1 MNTSRRKVA
10 LALLLWTLPQGAAA
24 QLVLRDGFEG
34 PQVSWRIVQADVH
47 YRLELHRRTTQAPRQ
62 GQWCEELRLTAGNG
76 TLVHAAL
83 DLAPGRVIEELAPAL
98 WLRANRKGLQ
108 LLAVVRLPRTLD
120 PQTGEPALV
129 VLSGDSYRNPGRWE
143 QLHVRNLPLLLQ
155 RRAQLLRL
163 QWKRDVDTREA
174 QLVQLRVNIYGG
186 PGTTHLWLDELTVAG
201 FVAAGAVQPQVKP
214 VVHRADGP
222 AAPPGRT
229 PPRVQRRDD
238 RLLLQ
243 GRSFVL
249 RAIRYRGESL
259 PWLKQRGFNA
269 LWLDRVPDEALNRQA
284 TRHGLWLVAPPP
296 LGKDAPGALLRPSD
310 LSQRFSRVV
319 AWDLGRNLAG
329 NQYPAVRQWGEQ
341 LRAAGREN
349 SPLLVASPREQLRT
363 FSRHLDVLYLD
374 RKPVGTSLELAG
386 YFRWLLQR
394 RQLSLPGT
402 PFWITVQTQSDPV
415 LIRQTEL
422 LLGYPPPFVAPE
434 PEHLV
439 LQTLLAIGSG
449 SRGVVFDSQSRLD
462 ASHVAARQRAAAVE
476 LCLLYL
482 RLAEPWL
489 RSGRPAGVFAGKV
502 AGAPGAKRGGLSS
515 SPEVVAAAVRIDR
528 GMLLVPLWLS
538 PGAQCTP
545 GRSRAVEVS
554 FLVAGVPETYDAFE
568 LSPVGLRRLRRQRV
582 TGGVRITAE
591 RLDTGSLIVLTQDP
605 LVIDSLS
612 RFARGLAPRGAELR
626 YRWAAAK
633 WERLQW
639 QLPALRR
646 SGLQLPE
653 TPKLLAQAQ
662 AALLQAQAQL
672 EAHNYEAAWDQ
683 AARAASIIRL
693 LQRAHWEQVLNS
705 TPWPTALPMTAA
717 PDLLPLAA
725 EFQRQLSGSSPGPN
739 QLPGGDCEE
748 LQRML
753 QAGWRHYRDE
763 VPGVH
768 SLAELSP
775 KEHHT
780 GQYALRL
787 RVWPQRADQPPAV
800 LPKAPVWITTA
811 PVAARAG
818 QRFRL
823 RFWVRI
829 DRPISA
835 SPDGLLVIDSLGGE
849 PLAWRG
855 SKTRGWQQVVLYRA
869 ASAPGP
875 VTLTFALTGLGEV
888 WIDDVQIEPLPP
900 VGATPAASTPTP
912 SQGGVAN
919 GPRASIAPPPASG
932 PQGNSQPSSQP
943 APPVAPARGN
953 SSRPATAPGLRYPGQ
968 PQTRPVASPLLVPP
982 GPGRTT
988 PLPFPGRGTT
998 LVPGS
1003 GAGLGTPGQGMVPLG
1018 PRGTVRPPVLWP
1030 PRY

>member
-1 MNTSRRKVA
+1 MSHPYSRVV
-10 LALLLWTLPQGAAA
+10 LAVLLWALPQGVAA

-34 PQVSWRIVQADVH
+34 PEVSWRIVQADVH
-47 YRLELHRRTTQAPRQ
+47 YRLELHRRTMQAPRQ

-83 DLAPGRVIEELAPAL
+83 DLTPARVIEELVPAL

-108 LLAVVRLPRTLD
+108 LLAVVRLPRAVD
-120 PQTGEPALV
+120 PQTGKPALV
-129 VLSGDSYRNPGRWE
+129 MLGGDSYRSPGRWE
-143 QLHVRNLPLLLQ
+143 QLRVRNLPLLLQ
-155 RRAQLLRL
+155 RRARLLRL
-163 QWKRDVDTREA
+163 QWKRDVDIREA

-186 PGTTHLWLDELTVAG
+186 PGTTHLWLDELSVAG

-222 AAPPGRT
+222 ATPQGRT

-269 LWLDRVPDEALNRQA
+269 LWLDRVPDEALNQQA
-284 TRHGLWLVAPPP
+284 AQHGLWLVAPPP

-310 LSQRFSRVV
+310 LTRRFSRVV
-319 AWDLGRNLAG
+319 AWDLGHNLSG
-329 NQYPAVRQWGEQ
+329 SQYPAVRQWGEQ
-341 LRAAGREN
+341 LRAAGGES

-374 RKPVGTSLELAG
+374 RKPIGTSLELAG

-394 RQLSLPGT
+394 RELSLPGT
-402 PFWITVQTQSDPV
+402 PFWTTVQTQSDPV

-422 LLGYPPPFVAPE
+422 LLGYPPQFAAPE

-476 LCLLYL
+476 LGLMYL

-489 RSGRPAGVFAGKV
+489 RSGRPAGVFAGQV
-502 AGAPGAKRGGLSS
+502 AGTGTAKPPSADS
-515 SPEVVAAAVRIDR
+515 APEVLAAAVRIDR

-538 PGAQCTP
+538 PGTQCVP
-545 GRSRAVEVS
+545 GRSRAPEVS

-582 TGGVRITAE
+582 TGGVRVTVE

-626 YRWAAAK
+626 YHWAAAK
-633 WERLQW
+633 WQRVQW

-646 SGLQLPE
+646 TGLQLPE

-662 AALLQAQAQL
+662 SALLKARAQL
-672 EAHNYEAAWDQ
+672 EARNYEAAWDQ

-693 LQRAHWEQVLNS
+693 LQRAHWEQVLKD
-705 TPWPTALPMTAA
+705 TRWPTAMPMTAA
-717 PDLLPLAA
+717 MDLLPLAV
-725 EFQRQLSGSSPGPN
+725 EFQRQPSTGSPGPN

-753 QAGWRHYRDE
+753 QAGWRHYRE
-763 VPGVH
+763 QVPGVH

-775 KEHHT
+775 KQHHT

-800 LPKAPVWITTA
+800 LSKPPVWITTA

-818 QRFRL
+818 QRFRF

-835 SPDGLLVIDSLGGE
+835 STDGLLVIDSLGGE

-855 SKTRGWQQVVLYRA
+855 YKTQGWQQVVLYRA
-869 ASAPGP
+869 ASASGP
-875 VTLTFALTGLGEV
+875 VTLTFTLTGLGEV

-900 VGATPAASTPTP
+900 VGTAPAAAAPGPPQSSIP
-912 SQGGVAN
+912 N
-919 GPRASIAPPPASG
+919 GPRPPATRPPDAGGQGNLLPPAPAAPPTVPGRGNPSG
-932 PQGNSQPSSQP
+932 P
-943 APPVAPARGN
+943 AAV
-953 SSRPATAPGLRYPGQ
+953 PGLRYPGQ
-968 PQTRPVASPLLVPP
+968 PQTRPVVPPLLAPP
-982 GPGRTT
+982 GTRGRT
-988 PLPFPGRGTT
+988 PLLYPGVRTAPAASSRT
-998 LVPGS
+998 
-1003 GAGLGTPGQGMVPLG
+1003 GLSTPGQGMVPLG
-1018 PRGTVRPPVLWP
+1018 PQGAVRPPVLWP

>member
-1 MNTSRRKVA
+1 M
-10 LALLLWTLPQGAAA
+10 LAVWLWALPQGAAA

-34 PQVSWRIVQADVH
+34 PAVSWRIVQADVH
-47 YRLELHRRTTQAPRQ
+47 YRLELHRRTTQSPRE

-83 DLAPGRVIEELAPAL
+83 DLTPARVIEELEPAL

-108 LLAVVRLPRTLD
+108 LLAVVRLPRTVD
-120 PQTGEPALV
+120 PQTGKPALV
-129 VLSGDSYRNPGRWE
+129 ILGGDSYQGPGRWE
-143 QLHVRNLPLLLQ
+143 QLRVRNLPLLLQ
-155 RRAQLLRL
+155 RRARLLRL

-174 QLVQLRVNIYGG
+174 QLVQLRVNAYGG
-186 PGTTHLWLDELTVAG
+186 PGTTHLWLDGLSVAG
-201 FVAAGAVQPQVKP
+201 FVAAGAVQPQVQP
-214 VVHRADGP
+214 VAHRSQEP
-222 AAPPGRT
+222 TAAPERT

-259 PWLKQRGFNA
+259 SWLKQRGFNT

-284 TRHGLWLVAPPP
+284 ARHGLWLVAPPP
-296 LGKDAPGALLRPSD
+296 LGKDAPGVGLRPAD
-310 LSQRFSRVV
+310 LKRRFSQVI
-319 AWDLGRNLAG
+319 AWDLGHNLSG
-329 NQYPAVRQWGEQ
+329 SQYPAVRQWGQQ
-341 LRAAGREN
+341 LRAAAGED
-349 SPLLVASPREQLRT
+349 SPLLIASPREQLRT

-374 RKPVGTSLELAG
+374 RKPIGTSLELSR

-394 RQLSLPGT
+394 RELSLPGT
-402 PFWITVQTQSDPV
+402 PFWITVQTQSDPA

-422 LLGYPPPFVAPE
+422 LLGYPPQFAAPE

-439 LQTLLAIGSG
+439 LQTLLSVGSG

-476 LCLLYL
+476 LCLMYL

-489 RSGRPAGVFAGKV
+489 RSGRPAGVFAGQV
-502 AGAPGAKRGGLSS
+502 AGAPGTKRGGAASAPKVL
-515 SPEVVAAAVRIDR
+515 AAAVRIDR

-538 PGAQCTP
+538 PGAQCVP
-545 GRSRAVEVS
+545 GQSRAPEVS

-568 LSPVGLRRLRRQRV
+568 LSPVGLRRLPRRRV
-582 TGGVRITAE
+582 TGGVRVTVE

-612 RFARGLAPRGAELR
+612 RFARSLAPRGAELR

-633 WERLQW
+633 WQRVQW

-646 SGLQLPE
+646 TGLQLPE

-662 AALLQAQAQL
+662 SALLQAQVQL
-672 EAHNYEAAWDQ
+672 EARNYEAAWDQ

-693 LQRAHWEQVLNS
+693 LQRAHWEQVLKN
-705 TPWPTALPMTAA
+705 TRWPTAMPMTAA
-717 PDLLPLAA
+717 MDLLPLAA
-725 EFQRQLSGSSPGPN
+725 EFRRQAPLGSAGPN

-753 QAGWRHYRDE
+753 QAGWRHYREE

-775 KEHHT
+775 EQHHT

-829 DRPISA
+829 RRPITGSA
-835 SPDGLLVIDSLGGE
+835 DGLLVIDSLGGE
-849 PLAWRG
+849 SLAWRG
-855 SKTRGWQQVVLYRA
+855 YQTKGWQQVVLYRA

-900 VGATPAASTPTP
+900 VGMAPAAAAPAP
-912 SQGGVAN
+912 SQGGTPY
-919 GPRASIAPPPASG
+919 GPKAPATRPPASG
-932 PQGNSQPSSQP
+932 GQGNLLPTAP
-943 APPVAPARGN
+943 AAPPTVPGRGTPAG
-953 SSRPATAPGLRYPGQ
+953 PAAVPGLRYPGQ
-968 PQTRPVASPLLVPP
+968 PQTRPVVPPLLAPPGTRPP
-982 GPGRTT
+982 GPL
-988 PLPFPGRGTT
+988 PLPRARTAPGTNPR
-998 LVPGS
+998 
-1003 GAGLGTPGQGMVPLG
+1003 AGLGTPGQGMVPLG
-1018 PRGTVRPPVLWP
+1018 PQRAVRPPVLWP